1 MGQRAPR
8 VHLVCNIGQIV
19 APTVSHNHIALG
31 LELVQVVRYLGP
43 EELRRVERGLV
54 DHHGHALGLHALRD
68 ALDGARAE
76 AVGVGLHRQ
85 AVHAHDRLRLALIR
99 AVEVIPQA
107 RKVRVVQTERMWVSE
122 QIVINT
128 GVLAK
133 GLARIA
139 QSRSTM
145 TTRACI

>member
-1 MGQRAPR
+1 M
-8 VHLVCNIGQIV
+8 
-19 APTVSHNHIALG
+19 
-31 LELVQVVRYLGP
+31 
-43 EELRRVERGLV
+43 
-54 DHHGHALGLHALRD
+54 
-68 ALDGARAE
+68 
-76 AVGVGLHRQ
+76 
-85 AVHAHDRLRLALIR
+85 HAHDRLWLALIR

-107 RKVRVVQTERMWVSE
+107 RKVRMVQTERMWVSE
-122 QIVINT
+122 QIVIDT